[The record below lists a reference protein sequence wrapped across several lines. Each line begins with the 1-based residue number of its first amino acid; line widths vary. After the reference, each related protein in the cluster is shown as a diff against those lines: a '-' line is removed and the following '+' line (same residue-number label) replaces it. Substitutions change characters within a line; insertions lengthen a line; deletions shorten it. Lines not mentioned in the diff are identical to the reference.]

1 MWNDQ
6 PPRKFNPIIQL
17 DTIITGKKIA
27 GAVDTLRKEM
37 QEKHSDLLVVTAL
50 DEVACELLQNIIQT
64 IFYFISVA
72 QWI

>member
-17 DTIITGKKIA
+17 DSSITGKKISD
-27 GAVDTLRKEM
+27 AVDLLRNIM

-50 DEVACELLQNIIQT
+50 DEVACE
-64 IFYFISVA
+64 
-72 QWI
+72 